1 MVERTLVL
9 IKTDGVAKKKVGE
22 IIRRFEEKGLSLVQ
36 LKLLTISDQL
46 SDQHYQEHVQKP
58 FYPALCAFITSGPV
72 VAMILEGTNAISV
85 VRRMVGATD
94 SSEADPGT
102 IRGDLALSKAENMVH
117 ASDSLESA
125 SREMTLF
132 FPQ

>member
-9 IKTDGVAKKKVGE
+9 IKPDGVAKKKVGE